1 MRRTIIS
8 ALLLAQAQTVYYFT
22 IIGVGLGYPKP
33 ILLTL
38 ILTEWMATL
47 KLLDKLANKTLIR
60 GLAIWLTFSP
70 LYLLPSAISIWRLY
84 LYGANPTHLIL
95 TTVTIIPILLLYRRT
110 GLSSII
116 SGITAALLFTLG
128 AISNMGIPL
137 YASAILSITTGISMS
152 INPIK
157 LQH

>member
-1 MRRTIIS
+1 MQRTIAS
-8 ALLLAQAQTVYYFT
+8 ALLLIQAQIVYYFT
-22 IIGVGLGYPKP
+22 IIGVGMGYSKP
-33 ILLTL
+33 LLL
-38 ILTEWMATL
+38 AFILTEWVATL
-47 KLLDKLANKTLIR
+47 KLLDKLASKTLIR